1 MSTEVIL
8 EVEGS
13 SALGKSTSP
22 AEELSARPFWMDTE
36 DSRDAD
42 EAEMNEFAQTFFR
55 LSTVDDR
62 QYGCPWPYR
71 NTNQPADAQTKKAYQ
86 RVSVRLFNRALREIS
101 AR

>member
-42 EAEMNEFAQTFFR
+42 EAEMNE
-55 LSTVDDR
+55 LV
-62 QYGCPWPYR
+62 
-71 NTNQPADAQTKKAYQ
+71 
-86 RVSVRLFNRALREIS
+86 
-101 AR
+101 